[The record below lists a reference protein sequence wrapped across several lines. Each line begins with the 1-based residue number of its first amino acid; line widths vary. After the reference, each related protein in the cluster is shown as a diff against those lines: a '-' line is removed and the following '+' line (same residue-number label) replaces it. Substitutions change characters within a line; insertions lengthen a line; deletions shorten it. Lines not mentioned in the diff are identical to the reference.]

1 MSNISTRVRYDL
13 DQLSMFDKTN
23 TDSNKIIDL
32 NELKNEINYNSIQE
46 TFETF
51 EIFNYN
57 GETELTTQELQDK
70 AYILEN
76 DYLNNYTVKSLGQI
90 MDYYE
95 LNKKNLKKD
104 EIIQMLVIFE
114 SEPQNE
120 PLVEKRLRLWENIK
134 ELKKDKYFSKYIIFD
149 V

>member
-1 MSNISTRVRYDL
+1 MSENIFYYIKEV
-13 DQLSMFDKTN
+13 KNN

-114 SEPQNE
+114 SDPQNE

-149 V
+149 L

>member
-1 MSNISTRVRYDL
+1 MSENIFYYIKEV
-13 DQLSMFDKTN
+13 KNN

>member
-1 MSNISTRVRYDL
+1 MSENIFYYIKEV
-13 DQLSMFDKTN
+13 KN
-23 TDSNKIIDL
+23 NKDSNKIIDL

-57 GETELTTQELQDK
+57 GESELTRQELQDK

-104 EIIQMLVIFE
+104 EIVQILVIFE

>member
-1 MSNISTRVRYDL
+1 MKN
-13 DQLSMFDKTN
+13 N

-114 SEPQNE
+114 SDPQNE
-120 PLVEKRLRLWENIK
+120 PFVEKRLRLWENIK

>member
-1 MSNISTRVRYDL
+1 MSENIFYYIKEV
-13 DQLSMFDKTN
+13 KNN

-104 EIIQMLVIFE
+104 EIIQILVIFE
-114 SEPQNE
+114 SDPQNE

>member
-1 MSNISTRVRYDL
+1 MSENIFYYIKEV
-13 DQLSMFDKTN
+13 KNN

-114 SEPQNE
+114 SDPQNE

>member
-1 MSNISTRVRYDL
+1 MSENIFYYIKEV
-13 DQLSMFDKTN
+13 KNN

-57 GETELTTQELQDK
+57 GELELTRQELQDK

-104 EIIQMLVIFE
+104 EIIQTLVIFE
-114 SEPQNE
+114 SDPQNE

>member
-1 MSNISTRVRYDL
+1 MSENIFYYV
-13 DQLSMFDKTN
+13 KEVKNNTN
-23 TDSNKIIDL
+23 SNKIIDL

-104 EIIQMLVIFE
+104 EIIQILVIFE

>member
-1 MSNISTRVRYDL
+1 MSENIFYYIKEV
-13 DQLSMFDKTN
+13 KNN

-57 GETELTTQELQDK
+57 GESELTTQELQDK

-114 SEPQNE
+114 SDPQNE
-120 PLVEKRLRLWENIK
+120 PFVEKRLRLWENIK

>member
-1 MSNISTRVRYDL
+1 MSENIFYYIKEV
-13 DQLSMFDKTN
+13 KNN

-104 EIIQMLVIFE
+104 EVIQILVIFE
-114 SEPQNE
+114 SDPQNE

>member
-1 MSNISTRVRYDL
+1 MSENIFYYIKEV
-13 DQLSMFDKTN
+13 KNN
-23 TDSNKIIDL
+23 TDSDKIIDL

-104 EIIQMLVIFE
+104 EIIQILVIFE
-114 SEPQNE
+114 SDPQNE

-134 ELKKDKYFSKYIIFD
+134 ELNKDKYFSKYIIFD

>member
-1 MSNISTRVRYDL
+1 MSENIFYYIKEV
-13 DQLSMFDKTN
+13 KNN

-57 GETELTTQELQDK
+57 GESELTRQELQDK

-114 SEPQNE
+114 SDPQNE

>member
-1 MSNISTRVRYDL
+1 MSENIFYYIKEV
-13 DQLSMFDKTN
+13 KNN
-23 TDSNKIIDL
+23 TDSDKIIDL

-51 EIFNYN
+51 ETFNYN

-104 EIIQMLVIFE
+104 EIIQILVIFE
-114 SEPQNE
+114 SDPQNE

>member
-1 MSNISTRVRYDL
+1 MSENIFYYIKEV
-13 DQLSMFDKTN
+13 KNN

-51 EIFNYN
+51 ETFNYN
-57 GETELTTQELQDK
+57 GETEITTQELQDK

-104 EIIQMLVIFE
+104 EVIQMLVIFE
-114 SEPQNE
+114 SDPQNE
-120 PLVEKRLRLWENIK
+120 PFVEKRLRLWENIK

>member
-1 MSNISTRVRYDL
+1 MSENIFYYIKEV
-13 DQLSMFDKTN
+13 KNN

-120 PLVEKRLRLWENIK
+120 PFVEKRLRLWENIK

>member
-1 MSNISTRVRYDL
+1 MSENIFYYIKEV
-13 DQLSMFDKTN
+13 KN
-23 TDSNKIIDL
+23 NKDSNKIIDL

-57 GETELTTQELQDK
+57 GESELTRQELQDK

>member
-1 MSNISTRVRYDL
+1 MSENIFYYIKEV
-13 DQLSMFDKTN
+13 KNN

-104 EIIQMLVIFE
+104 EVIQMLVIFE
-114 SEPQNE
+114 SDPQNE
-120 PLVEKRLRLWENIK
+120 PFVEKRLRLWENIK

-149 V
+149 L

>member
-1 MSNISTRVRYDL
+1 MSENIFYYIKEV
-13 DQLSMFDKTN
+13 KNN

-104 EIIQMLVIFE
+104 EIIQILVIFE

>member
-1 MSNISTRVRYDL
+1 MSENIFYYIKEV
-13 DQLSMFDKTN
+13 KNN

-114 SEPQNE
+114 SDPQNE
-120 PLVEKRLRLWENIK
+120 PFVEKRLRLWENIK

>member
-1 MSNISTRVRYDL
+1 MSENIFYHIKEV
-13 DQLSMFDKTN
+13 KNN

-57 GETELTTQELQDK
+57 GESELTRQELQDK

-104 EIIQMLVIFE
+104 EIIQILVIFE
-114 SEPQNE
+114 SDPQNE

>member
-1 MSNISTRVRYDL
+1 MSENIFYYIKEV
-13 DQLSMFDKTN
+13 KNN

-51 EIFNYN
+51 ETFNYN
-57 GETELTTQELQDK
+57 GETEITTQELQDK

-104 EIIQMLVIFE
+104 EVIQMLVIFE
-114 SEPQNE
+114 SDPQNE

>member
-1 MSNISTRVRYDL
+1 MSENIFYHIKEV
-13 DQLSMFDKTN
+13 KNN

-104 EIIQMLVIFE
+104 EIIQILVIFE

>member
-1 MSNISTRVRYDL
+1 MSENIFYYV
-13 DQLSMFDKTN
+13 KEVKNN

-51 EIFNYN
+51 ETFNYN
-57 GETELTTQELQDK
+57 GETEITTQELQDK

-104 EIIQMLVIFE
+104 EVIQMLVIFE
-114 SEPQNE
+114 SDPQNE
-120 PLVEKRLRLWENIK
+120 PFVEKRLRLWENIK

>member
-1 MSNISTRVRYDL
+1 MSENIFYYIKEV
-13 DQLSMFDKTN
+13 KNN

-104 EIIQMLVIFE
+104 EIIQILVIFE
-114 SEPQNE
+114 REPQNE

>member
-1 MSNISTRVRYDL
+1 MSENIFYHIKEV
-13 DQLSMFDKTN
+13 KNN

>member
-1 MSNISTRVRYDL
+1 MSENIFYYIKEV
-13 DQLSMFDKTN
+13 KNN

-104 EIIQMLVIFE
+104 EIIQILVIFE
-114 SEPQNE
+114 SDPQNE

-134 ELKKDKYFSKYIIFD
+134 ELKKVKYFSKYIIFD
-149 V
+149 L

>member
-1 MSNISTRVRYDL
+1 MSENIFYYIKEV
-13 DQLSMFDKTN
+13 KNN
-23 TDSNKIIDL
+23 TDSDKIIDL

-104 EIIQMLVIFE
+104 EIVQILVIFE

>member
-1 MSNISTRVRYDL
+1 MSENIFYYIKEV
-13 DQLSMFDKTN
+13 KN
-23 TDSNKIIDL
+23 NKDSNKIIDL

-104 EIIQMLVIFE
+104 EVIQMLVIFE
-114 SEPQNE
+114 SDPQNE
-120 PLVEKRLRLWENIK
+120 PFVEKRLRLWENIK

>member
-1 MSNISTRVRYDL
+1 MSENIFYYIKEVNN
-13 DQLSMFDKTN
+13 N

-57 GETELTTQELQDK
+57 GESELTRQELQDK

-120 PLVEKRLRLWENIK
+120 PLVQKRLRLWENIK

>member
-1 MSNISTRVRYDL
+1 MSENIFYYIKEV
-13 DQLSMFDKTN
+13 KNN

-57 GETELTTQELQDK
+57 GESELTRQELQDK

-104 EIIQMLVIFE
+104 EIVQILVIFE

-149 V
+149 L

>member
-1 MSNISTRVRYDL
+1 MSENIFYYIKEV
-13 DQLSMFDKTN
+13 KNN

-114 SEPQNE
+114 SDHQNE

>member
-1 MSNISTRVRYDL
+1 MSENIFYYIKEV
-13 DQLSMFDKTN
+13 KN
-23 TDSNKIIDL
+23 NKDSNKIIDL

-104 EIIQMLVIFE
+104 EIIQILVIFE

>member
-1 MSNISTRVRYDL
+1 MSENIFYYIKEV
-13 DQLSMFDKTN
+13 KNN

-57 GETELTTQELQDK
+57 GESELTRQELQDK

-104 EIIQMLVIFE
+104 EIIQILVIFE
-114 SEPQNE
+114 SDPQNE

>member
-1 MSNISTRVRYDL
+1 MSENIFYYIKEV
-13 DQLSMFDKTN
+13 KNN

-104 EIIQMLVIFE
+104 EIIQILVIFE

-149 V
+149 L

>member
-1 MSNISTRVRYDL
+1 MSENIFYYIKEV
-13 DQLSMFDKTN
+13 KN
-23 TDSNKIIDL
+23 NKDSNKIIDL

-57 GETELTTQELQDK
+57 GESELTRQELQDK

-104 EIIQMLVIFE
+104 EIIQILVIFE

>member
-1 MSNISTRVRYDL
+1 MSENIFYYIKEV
-13 DQLSMFDKTN
+13 KNN
-23 TDSNKIIDL
+23 TDSDKIIDL

-104 EIIQMLVIFE
+104 EIIQILVIFE
-114 SEPQNE
+114 SDPQNE